1 MLYDVASDTEVQLIL
16 TCPLPAVAD
25 TPVGA
30 DGAEPNVILSLELA
44 DIFPAASLNQTYT
57 VFVPELLLNVKDM
70 LPEYDVVDVSP
81 LFIKT
86 DGLDGAVV
94 SLPVVAVDSS
104 PLSPCPQPDSA
115 RREKIPII
123 K

>member
-1 MLYDVASDTEVQLIL
+1 M
-16 TCPLPAVAD
+16 
-25 TPVGA
+25 
-30 DGAEPNVILSLELA
+30 
-44 DIFPAASLNQTYT
+44 
-57 VFVPELLLNVKDM
+57 
-70 LPEYDVVDVSP
+70 VDVSP

-123 K
+123 KMIDKKKDFLEVFKMTD